1 MDPERIQKLTE
12 DVLAQLGAAASAG
25 DSQHSPDLEARV
37 SALERAVL
45 GKSAAPA
52 EAPAEAAAAA
62 RHPSHFVL
70 RVVGGVA
77 GEPCILEPDQPCTH
91 SRRCQSLGY

>member
-12 DVLAQLGAAASAG
+12 EVLAQLGAGAG
-25 DSQHSPDLEARV
+25 DGESRHSPDLEARV
-37 SALERAVL
+37 SALEQAVL
-45 GKSAAPA
+45 GKSAAAA
-52 EAPAEAAAAA
+52 EAPAKPAAVQ
-62 RHPSHFVL
+62 HPSHYVL